1 MHILLAGDGFLL
13 PEILQTAIGELGL
26 DAQTTQIRNDWPVTP
41 MVDIGG
47 VREANG
53 DEDVLIEALQ
63 GCEVLFTHSQPVT
76 EKVMAASPDL
86 KLVVVCRGGPV
97 NVNRPPGPR

>member
-53 DEDVLIEALQ
+53 D
-63 GCEVLFTHSQPVT
+63 FS
-76 EKVMAASPDL
+76 
-86 KLVVVCRGGPV
+86 
-97 NVNRPPGPR
+97 RPPRPPKPNASVGGGSVPPAPSGPAPAPTITPAQEH